1 MREAIGGTWIFSI
14 VIVFIVLFTSFLAL
28 SVNYSKAFKV
38 KNGIV
43 NIIEKREGISD
54 ATVDEIS
61 DYLNNVGYLVYS
73 SCPDYVASQSN
84 ESAHGFEASN
94 TNSRKFKY
102 CIAKTED
109 TNGYLDAYLTPWK
122 NTNGNIKK
130 TYYKVTVFFRVDLP
144 IMGEIFTF
152 PVTGETK
159 PIYFPKNDVF

>member
-14 VIVFIVLFTSFLAL
+14 VIVFIVLFTSFLAI
-28 SVNYSKAFKV
+28 SVHYSKAFKV

-61 DYLNNVGYLVYS
+61 DYLNSVGYLVYS

-109 TNGYLDAYLTPWK
+109 TNG
-122 NTNGNIKK
+122 NIKK

>member
-1 MREAIGGTWIFSI
+1 M
-14 VIVFIVLFTSFLAL
+14 
-28 SVNYSKAFKV
+28 KV
-38 KNGIV
+38 KNGII
-43 NIIEKREGISD
+43 NIIEKKEGVSD
-54 ATVDEIS
+54 STVAEIS

-73 SCPDYVASQSN
+73 SCPDYVSSQSS
-84 ESAHGFEASN
+84 EGAHGFEASN

-109 TNGYLDAYLTPWK
+109 
-122 NTNGNIKK
+122 TNGNIKK

>member
-14 VIVFIVLFTSFLAL
+14 VIVFIVLFTSFLAI

-61 DYLNNVGYLVYS
+61 DYLNSVGYLVYS

-109 TNGYLDAYLTPWK
+109 TNG
-122 NTNGNIKK
+122 NIKK

>member
-14 VIVFIVLFTSFLAL
+14 VIVFIVLFTSFLAI

-38 KNGIV
+38 KNGII
-43 NIIEKREGISD
+43 NIIEKKEGVSD
-54 ATVDEIS
+54 STVAEIS
-61 DYLNNVGYLVYS
+61 DYLNNAGYLVYS
-73 SCPDYVASQSN
+73 SCPDYVSSQSS
-84 ESAHGFEASN
+84 EGAHGFEASN

-109 TNGYLDAYLTPWK
+109 
-122 NTNGNIKK
+122 TNGNIKK

>member
-14 VIVFIVLFTSFLAL
+14 VIVFIVLFTSFLAI

-61 DYLNNVGYLVYS
+61 DYLNSVGYLVYS
-73 SCPDYVASQSN
+73 ICPDYVASQSN

-102 CIAKTED
+102 CIARTED
-109 TNGYLDAYLTPWK
+109 TS
-122 NTNGNIKK
+122 GNIKK

>member
-14 VIVFIVLFTSFLAL
+14 VIVFIVLFTSFLAI
-28 SVNYSKAFKV
+28 SVNYYKAFKV

-61 DYLNNVGYLVYS
+61 DYLNSVGYLVYS

-102 CIAKTED
+102 CIARTED
-109 TNGYLDAYLTPWK
+109 TS
-122 NTNGNIKK
+122 GNIKK

>member
-14 VIVFIVLFTSFLAL
+14 VIVFIVLFTSFLAI

-61 DYLNNVGYLVYS
+61 DYLNSVGYLVYS

-109 TNGYLDAYLTPWK
+109 TNG
-122 NTNGNIKK
+122 NIKK
-130 TYYKVTVFFRVDLP
+130 TYYNVTVFFRVDLP

>member
-1 MREAIGGTWIFSI
+1 MTFRQNWSI
-14 VIVFIVLFTSFLAL
+14 I
-28 SVNYSKAFKV
+28 
-38 KNGIV
+38 
-43 NIIEKREGISD
+43 NIIEKKEGVSD
-54 ATVDEIS
+54 STVAEIS

-73 SCPDYVASQSN
+73 SCPDYVSSQSS
-84 ESAHGFEASN
+84 EGAHGFEASN
-94 TNSRKFKY
+94 TNSRNFKY

-109 TNGYLDAYLTPWK
+109 
-122 NTNGNIKK
+122 TNGNIKK

>member
-14 VIVFIVLFTSFLAL
+14 VIVFIVLFTSFLAI

-38 KNGIV
+38 KNGII
-43 NIIEKREGISD
+43 NIIEKKEGVSD
-54 ATVDEIS
+54 STVAEIS
-61 DYLNNVGYLVYS
+61 DYLNSVGYLVYS
-73 SCPDYVASQSN
+73 SCPDYVSSQSS
-84 ESAHGFEASN
+84 EGAHGFEASN

-109 TNGYLDAYLTPWK
+109 
-122 NTNGNIKK
+122 TNGNIKK

>member
-14 VIVFIVLFTSFLAL
+14 VIVFIVLFTSFLAI

-102 CIAKTED
+102 CIARTED
-109 TNGYLDAYLTPWK
+109 TS
-122 NTNGNIKK
+122 GNIKK

>member
-14 VIVFIVLFTSFLAL
+14 VIVFIVLFTSFLAI

-61 DYLNNVGYLVYS
+61 DYLNSVGYLVYS
-73 SCPDYVASQSN
+73 SCPDYVASHSN

-102 CIAKTED
+102 CIARTED
-109 TNGYLDAYLTPWK
+109 TS
-122 NTNGNIKK
+122 GNIKK

>member
-14 VIVFIVLFTSFLAL
+14 VIVFIVLFTSFLAI

-73 SCPDYVASQSN
+73 GCPDYVASQSN

-102 CIAKTED
+102 CIARTED
-109 TNGYLDAYLTPWK
+109 TS
-122 NTNGNIKK
+122 GNIKK

>member
-14 VIVFIVLFTSFLAL
+14 VIVFIVLFTSFLAI

-61 DYLNNVGYLVYS
+61 DYLNSVGYLVYS

-102 CIAKTED
+102 CIARTED
-109 TNGYLDAYLTPWK
+109 TS
-122 NTNGNIKK
+122 GNIKK

>member
-1 MREAIGGTWIFSI
+1 MREAIGGTWLFSI
-14 VIVFIVLFTSFLAL
+14 VIVFIVLFTSFLAI

-38 KNGIV
+38 KNGIIS
-43 NIIEKREGISD
+43 IIEKNEGVSTD
-54 ATVDEIS
+54 TVDEVS
-61 DYLNNVGYLVYS
+61 DYLDTVGYLVYS
-73 SCPDYVASQSN
+73 SCPDTVTSQS
-84 ESAHGFEASN
+84 STDKAQGFEASN

-109 TNGYLDAYLTPWK
+109 
-122 NTNGNIKK
+122 TNGNIKK

-159 PIYFPKNDVF
+159 PIYFPVNDVF